1 MMQTASE
8 NPGHAVARIGMI
20 NFINTAPLYE
30 VWKRT
35 VHRAD
40 WLVAEAVPLTIN
52 RLLSIGELDLGF
64 ISSHEYAV
72 HPDRYLLLPDLSI
85 SASGSVGSVFLFAR
99 KELAELD
106 GEKLLLTSH
115 SQTSVSLL
123 KIILEEFVGVRP
135 HYHTGAISENQAVL
149 DRYTGILAI
158 GDEALHLRQHGEF
171 PVCVDLSKVWGEQTG
186 LPFVFAVWAARR
198 DFCLREPVEIAEI
211 HAELLRCLREG
222 LADLTAISGEV
233 AARIPM
239 DPEECYRYL
248 RGIEYDLSPLKQQ
261 GLALFYDYL
270 IKRGEGAAAALPLQ
284 FWDGPRKVDEP

>member
-1 MMQTASE
+1 MMQSASE
-8 NPGHAVARIGMI
+8 NPSHAVARIGMI
-20 NFINTAPLYE
+20 NFINTAPLCE

-52 RLLSIGELDLGF
+52 RLLSTGELDLGF

-72 HPDRYLLLPDLSI
+72 HPDRYLLLPDISI

-106 GEKLLLTSH
+106 GEKLLLTSQ

-123 KIILEEFVGVRP
+123 KIILEEFAGVRP
-135 HYHTGAISENQAVL
+135 HYHSGAISENHALL
-149 DRYTGILAI
+149 DRYAGILAI
-158 GDEALHLRQHGEF
+158 GDEALHLSQREDF
-171 PVCVDLSKVWGEQTG
+171 PIRVDLSKVWWEQTG

-198 DFCLREPVEIAEI
+198 DFCQREPLEISEI

-222 LADLTAISGEV
+222 LADLAAISAAV

-239 DPEECYRYL
+239 DQEKCYRYL
-248 RGIEYDLSPLKQQ
+248 RGIEYDLDPRKQQ

-270 IKRGEGAAAALPLQ
+270 IKRGEGAVAALPLQ
-284 FWDGPRKVDEP
+284 FWDSSRKVA